1 MNKQFQKEKLW
12 SRYKYEVLWHDQ
24 NAYNDIRFL
33 MNNDVEIEIIQQK
46 IQYALNKQP
55 SKGSI
60 INAYCHMWG
69 YFKKISTEQE
79 KQLFKKLKTDFENH
93 IITEKVLIDF
103 IKKLADLYE
112 VTYLKQSTIINKA
125 HLNE

>member
-1 MNKQFQKEKLW
+1 MSKQFQKEKLW

-24 NAYNDIRFL
+24 KTYNDIRYL
-33 MNNDVEIEIIQQK
+33 MNNDAQIELVQQK

-69 YFKKISTEQE
+69 YFKRISTEQE
-79 KQLFKKLKTDFENH
+79 KQLFIKLKIDFENQ
-93 IITEKVLIDF
+93 IIREKELIDF
-103 IKKLADLYE
+103 IKRLADLYE
-112 VTYLKQSTIINKA
+112 VTYLKQSTIINNAPK
-125 HLNE
+125 

>member
-1 MNKQFQKEKLW
+1 
-12 SRYKYEVLWHDQ
+12 
-24 NAYNDIRFL
+24 
-33 MNNDVEIEIIQQK
+33 MNNDAEIELVQQK
-46 IQYALNKQP
+46 IQYALNKHP

-69 YFKKISTEQE
+69 YFKKISTKQE
-79 KQLFKKLKTDFENH
+79 KQLFIKLKTDFESR
-93 IITEKVLIDF
+93 IITEKELIDF

-112 VTYLKQSTIINKA
+112 VTYLKQSTIINNA

>member
-1 MNKQFQKEKLW
+1 MSKQFQKEKLW

-24 NAYNDIRFL
+24 KTYNDIRYL
-33 MNNDVEIEIIQQK
+33 MNNDAQIELVQQK

-79 KQLFKKLKTDFENH
+79 KQLFIKLKIDFENQ
-93 IITEKVLIDF
+93 IIREKELIDF
-103 IKKLADLYE
+103 IKRLADLYE
-112 VTYLKQSTIINKA
+112 VTYLKQSTIINNAPK
-125 HLNE
+125 

>member
-1 MNKQFQKEKLW
+1 
-12 SRYKYEVLWHDQ
+12 
-24 NAYNDIRFL
+24 
-33 MNNDVEIEIIQQK
+33 MNNDAQIELVQQK

-79 KQLFKKLKTDFENH
+79 KQLFIKLKIDFENQ
-93 IITEKVLIDF
+93 IIREKELIDF
-103 IKKLADLYE
+103 IKRLADLYE
-112 VTYLKQSTIINKA
+112 VTYLKQSTIINNA

>member
-1 MNKQFQKEKLW
+1 MW

-24 NAYNDIRFL
+24 KTYNDIRYL
-33 MNNDVEIEIIQQK
+33 MNNDAQIELVQQK

-79 KQLFKKLKTDFENH
+79 KQLFIKLKIDFENQ
-93 IITEKVLIDF
+93 IIREKELIDF
-103 IKKLADLYE
+103 IKRLADLYE
-112 VTYLKQSTIINKA
+112 VTYLKQSTIINNA
-125 HLNE
+125 HLNEALNP

>member
-1 MNKQFQKEKLW
+1 
-12 SRYKYEVLWHDQ
+12 
-24 NAYNDIRFL
+24 
-33 MNNDVEIEIIQQK
+33 MNNDAEIELVQQK

-55 SKGSI
+55 TKGSI

-79 KQLFKKLKTDFENH
+79 KQLFIKLKTDFESR
-93 IITEKVLIDF
+93 IITENELIDF